1 MRTLLRKVHRNEQGV
16 TGLET
21 AIILIAFV
29 VVASVFAYTVLS
41 AGIFSSQKG
50 QEAIYA
56 GLEQARSA
64 ITLKGSVIGYSGTV
78 GSTATLV
85 KVKFTVEPAVGGEP
99 LDLAPPYQL
108 TAGAL
113 AATTNSPV
121 TSLTYMDQKQFING
135 AAWTLTWIGKNDGDT
150 LLEADEKAEITLWL
164 FNYNGTAYSLGTGDT
179 DPWIDAAANVPG
191 TYMDFTIQVVPPAGS
206 VLTIPRGTPAKL
218 DTVMDFH

>member
-1 MRTLLRKVHRNEQGV
+1 MHNIFRKLHRNEAGV

-78 GSTATLV
+78 SSTATLV
-85 KVKFTVEPAVGGEP
+85 KVKFIVEPAVGGDP
-99 LDLAPPYQL
+99 VDLSPPYQL
-108 TAGAL
+108 TSGAL

-121 TSLTYMDQKQFING
+121 TTLTYQDQKQFING
-135 AAWTLTWIGKNDGDT
+135 AAWTLAWIGKNDGDN
-150 LLEADEKAEITLWL
+150 LLESDEKAEITLWL
-164 FNYNGTAYSLGTGDT
+164 FNYDGSAYSLGTADT
-179 DPWIDAAANVPG
+179 DPWIDGASNVPA
-191 TYMDFTIQVVPPAGS
+191 TYMDFSIQVVPPSGS
-206 VLTIPRGTPAKL
+206 VLNIPRSTPAKL

>member
-1 MRTLLRKVHRNEQGV
+1 MRKFFAQVHRNEKGV

-56 GLEQARSA
+56 GLQQARSS
-64 ITLKGSVIGYSGTV
+64 ISLKGSVIGYSGTV
-78 GSTATLV
+78 SATVTLA
-85 KVKFTVEPAVGGEP
+85 KLKFMVEPAAGGEP
-99 LDLAPPYQL
+99 VDLSPPYQL

-113 AATTNSPV
+113 VATTNSPV
-121 TSLTYMDQKQFING
+121 TSLTYQDEKQFING
-135 AAWTLTWIGKNDGDT
+135 AAWTLAWIGKNDGDN
-150 LLEADEKAEITLWL
+150 LLEAEEKAEITLWL
-164 FNYNGTAYSLGTGDT
+164 FSYNGTAYALGTGDS
-179 DPWIDAAANVPG
+179 DPWIDSTANAPG
-191 TYMDFTIQVVPPAGS
+191 TYMNFNVQVVPPAGS
-206 VLTIPRGTPAKL
+206 VLNIPRGTPAKL